1 MNENEPQQAQEPRDK
16 DVEKKKHGAEFDE
29 TWQPQLW
36 SKIIL
41 LALLVGYGIA
51 LVVANSTKVKISFLV
66 TSIKVSEIWL
76 ILLCFVIGLAS
87 GVLVSQM
94 HRHRKVQRARLKQQ
108 AKEAKQAKEQ

>member
-1 MNENEPQQAQEPRDK
+1 MNENEPKQAPEPLDK
-16 DVEKKKHGAEFDE
+16 AAEKRKHGAEFEE

-41 LALLVGYGIA
+41 LVLLVGYGIA
-51 LVVANSTKVKISFLV
+51 LVVANSAKVKISFLV

-94 HRHRKVQRARLKQQ
+94 YRHRKVERARLKQQ
-108 AKEAKQAKEQ
+108 AEQAQKQ

>member
-16 DVEKKKHGAEFDE
+16 AAGKKKQGAEFEE
-29 TWQPQLW
+29 TWQPKLW

-41 LALLVGYGIA
+41 LILLVGYGIA

-66 TSIKVSEIWL
+66 ASIKVSEIWL
-76 ILLCFVIGLAS
+76 ILLCFVLGMAS

-94 HRHRKVQRARLKQQ
+94 HRHRKVERARLKQQ
-108 AKEAKQAKEQ
+108 AKQAKKQ